1 ALASPSLLAFHA
13 ALFVVGVGWN
23 FMYMGGSTLLTLI
36 PEAALRSRLQA
47 INEFCTFS
55 SVTLASGL
63 TGWVYAQLGWQ
74 AILLMGIALLAAL
87 FASQWSRKP
96 ALQQA

>member
-1 ALASPSLLAFHA
+1 MWPRWAAAHFSPSSRA
-13 ALFVVGVGWN
+13 A
-23 FMYMGGSTLLTLI
+23 
-36 PEAALRSRLQA
+36 PLRSRLQA
-47 INEFCTFS
+47 INEFCTLQLGH
-55 SVTLASGL
+55 LASGL

-96 ALQQA
+96 ALQQV